1 MRTET
6 FDGKIVSTDLHGLI
20 DYSAGVLAY
29 TLPRALGGTDAAIAV
44 GNAGAAFSGAYAA
57 LTRFER
63 GVVPVLSMRQ
73 HLVLDAMQGV
83 AFLGAAALLTKE
95 KPLVRAAFAGFGLFA
110 IWASQNT
117 ETKSPMERAEAAELV
132 RA

>member
-6 FDGKIVSTDLHGLI
+6 FDGKPVSTDLHGII
-20 DYSAGVLAY
+20 DYTAGALSY
-29 TLPRALGGTDAAIAV
+29 TLPRALGGSEAAIAV
-44 GNAGAAFSGAYAA
+44 GNAGALFSGTYAA

-73 HLVLDAMQGV
+73 HLALDAFQGA
-83 AFLGAAALLTKE
+83 AFLAAAALMTKE
-95 KPLVRAAFAGFGLFA
+95 KPIVRAAFAGFGLFA
-110 IWASQNT
+110 IWASRNT
-117 ETKSPMERAEAAELV
+117 ETQSPMERAEAATAI